1 MSGDPLTAEARRENA
16 AALASALGISL
27 HEAAHALDL
36 RIAVTADPSD
46 AIACAVAEEVIG
58 VLSRTVQ
65 HVSTDVTEPVT
76 AAELIIGCATPRT
89 SGVPVYLAIEA
100 DQFLISRKR
109 HAAQT
114 SARIPTIFHVLAACY
129 ASGVALYH
137 ALGGSLPFSI
147 PDPLTVEFRQLGAN
161 LADLEHPIDI
171 GRAYLAGAGAI
182 GNGFLWAARHLQ
194 LRGQLEVVDDDDV
207 SSGNLNRQIWFD
219 KLDIT
224 LPKAKRLVAHAQ
236 PHFPHLTLNP
246 RTSRLQALPERSDG
260 GPWLRRLIVAVDSR
274 RARRALQNEFPR
286 EVFDASTTD
295 IREVV
300 LHHHVQPTQN
310 ACMSCIYEPDAE
322 ESTRE
327 QHIADHLGVTL
338 EDVRSERISPA
349 AAATIAER
357 YPQLAQRELVGIAYD
372 TLFKNLCAEGE
383 LKTLEGKRVIAPF
396 AFVSVLAGTMLALEL
411 VRRLSAGASSH
422 YDNYWRIS
430 PWHPPLARRRVL
442 RPRQPGCL
450 FCADTVLSA
459 VNQSLWS

>member
-1 MSGDPLTAEARRENA
+1 MSRDLLTVEARRENA

-27 HEAAHALDL
+27 DEAAHALDL
-36 RIAVTADPSD
+36 RIAVTADPRD
-46 AIACAVAEEVIG
+46 AVACAVAEEVISL
-58 VLSRTVQ
+58 LSRTVQ
-65 HVSTDVTEPVT
+65 DVSSEVADAVIT
-76 AAELIIGCATPRT
+76 AELIIGCTAPRT
-89 SGVPVYLAIEA
+89 SALPVYLAIDA
-100 DQFLISRKR
+100 DQFSISRER
-109 HAAQT
+109 HATQT
-114 SARIPTIFHVLAACY
+114 SARIPALFRLLSACY
-129 ASGVALYH
+129 ASGVTLYH
-137 ALGGSLPFSI
+137 ALGGSLPFTI
-147 PDPLTVEFRQLGAN
+147 PDPLTVEFRQLGVN
-161 LADLEHPIDI
+161 LADLKHPIDI
-171 GRAYLAGAGAI
+171 GRTYLAGAGAI

-194 LRGQLEVVDDDDV
+194 LRGQLDVVDDDDV

-219 KLDIT
+219 KTDIT
-224 LPKAKRLVAHAQ
+224 LPKTERLVAHAQ
-236 PHFPHLTLNP
+236 PHFPHLTLKP
-246 RTSRLQALPERSDG
+246 RTSRLQGLPERSDG
-260 GPWLRRLIVAVDSR
+260 GSWLRRLIVAVDSR
-274 RARRALQNEFPR
+274 RARRALQNEFPH

-300 LHHHVQPTQN
+300 LHHQVQPTQN

-338 EDVRSERISPA
+338 EDVRSERVSPA

-411 VRRLSAGASSH
+411 VRRLSAGAISH
-422 YDNYWRIS
+422 DDNYWRIS
-430 PWHPPLARRRVL
+430 PWHPPLARRRIL

-450 FCADTVLSA
+450 FCADPLLSKA
-459 VNQSLWS
+459 NRSLWG